1 MPKKGNAK
9 LLFTQLIEQGCGA
22 SSPDRN
28 KKGEIFMLNAVIF
41 NLFGLFLQSHC
52 IKLTEDLSGR
62 ASFH

>member
-41 NLFGLFLQSHC
+41 ILIFLAIAIFIWFISSKSLHK
-52 IKLTEDLSGR
+52 IN
-62 ASFH
+62 